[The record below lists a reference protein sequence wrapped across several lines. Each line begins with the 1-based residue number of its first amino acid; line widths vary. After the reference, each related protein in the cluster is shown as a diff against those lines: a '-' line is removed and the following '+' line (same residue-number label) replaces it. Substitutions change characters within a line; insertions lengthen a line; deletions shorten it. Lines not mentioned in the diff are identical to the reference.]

1 MIKSISLQA
10 LQFAINQAIQ
20 LDKEMREKLYPFDH
34 KVIEMVISPL
44 GVCFYLRFFQGV
56 IYLNKEPSKT
66 PDTIIHTS
74 PLGLIRLSFLPSSQM
89 RSLFNDNIRI
99 TGDLELG
106 QSLKKIF
113 DGMDI
118 DWEGHLAHFTGDD
131 SAYHIG
137 KVLRKGLRFQEKC
150 VENLRQST
158 QAYLIHEV
166 HMTPSKQELN
176 EFCEDVDELRLR
188 AERLLAHAHYLQA
201 KHDQS

>member
-34 KVIEMVISPL
+34 KVIEMVISSL

-56 IYLNKEPSKT
+56 IYLNKESSKT

-74 PLGLIRLSFLPSSQM
+74 PLGLIRLSFLPSSKM

-106 QSLKKIF
+106 QALKKIF
-113 DGMDI
+113 DSMDI
-118 DWEGHLAHFTGDD
+118 DWEGHLAHFTGDVA
-131 SAYHIG
+131 AYHIG
-137 KVLRKGLRFQEKC
+137 KVMRKGLRFQEKC

-201 KHDQS
+201 KND

>member
-44 GVCFYLRFFQGV
+44 GVCFYLRLFQGV
-56 IYLNKEPSKT
+56 IYLNKESSKT

-74 PLGLIRLSFLPSSQM
+74 PLGLIRLSFLPSSKM

-106 QSLKKIF
+106 QALKKIF
-113 DGMDI
+113 DSMDI
-118 DWEGHLAHFTGDD
+118 DWEGHLAHFTGDVA
-131 SAYHIG
+131 AYHIG
-137 KVLRKGLRFQEKC
+137 KVMRKGLRFQEKC

-188 AERLLAHAHYLQA
+188 AERLLAHAYYLQA
-201 KHDQS
+201 KND